1 MWRGTPA
8 GRHCHLCCPCS
19 LSLAHSGGNVL
30 PAECSRAVPSLV
42 ESWVQSRPDSPAI
55 FDPSCEE
62 TTSYAQ
68 LWRSSGALA
77 AHLRRLGVG
86 RGEVVALSLPRGVSL
101 IVAMLAVARAGAAY
115 LPVDSAAPV
124 DRVRRTLD
132 SAGVSVVIADQDE
145 PWLGAARRVDPA
157 AADDPTAPG
166 PVPDLIDADD
176 PIYVMFTSGSTGE
189 PKGVVVPHRAVSRL
203 VVEPL
208 FCTVAPGDRVA
219 HTSNPAFDAST
230 FEVWG
235 ALAAGGCVVPL
246 PAVTDLPLEEW
257 TTHLD
262 GLSVDVLF
270 LTTSL
275 FHMIARERPAA
286 LRTVGTVLVGG
297 EQLDLSVVRRLLAGS
312 PPARL
317 VNGYGPTETTTFA
330 AFHDCTPESLAGRDR
345 VPVGR
350 PLQHTSL
357 HVLGPD
363 LTEVPPGEV
372 GELYIGGPGVALG
385 YLGRPDL
392 TAERFVTRP
401 GTDERVYCSGDLARQ
416 LPGGVFEVLGR
427 RDRQVKVRGF
437 RIELDEIELAV
448 TATGL
453 ADAAYAE
460 KLGDGPQAL
469 LAVAVMPAT
478 EELDLTELARRLAE
492 QVPDYM
498 VPSRWVPLDR
508 RPPIGPTGKVDRAAI
523 ARLLAESGPDATAS
537 GPAGPDAA
545 VGPETDPVTA
555 ALRVIWRDVVGSEP
569 TATRNF
575 LEMGGN
581 SIMAVQLA
589 GRVQDRLGVRS
600 EPHDVLLA
608 DSFAHLA
615 DQIRVALERTR

>member
-1 MWRGTPA
+1 MERWVRSHPDGA
-8 GRHCHLCCPCS
+8 
-19 LSLAHSGGNVL
+19 
-30 PAECSRAVPSLV
+30 AV
-42 ESWVQSRPDSPAI
+42 
-55 FDPSCEE
+55 FDPTCQE
-62 TTSYAQ
+62 TLSYAE
-68 LWRSSGALA
+68 LWQHSGALA
-77 AHLRRLGVG
+77 GHLRRLGVD
-86 RGEVVALSLPRGVSL
+86 RGAVVALSLPRGRSL

-115 LPVDSAAPV
+115 LPIDSAAPV
-124 DRVRRTLD
+124 DRVRRTLAT
-132 SAGVSVVIADQDE
+132 AGVSVVIAAHDE
-145 PWLGAARRVDPA
+145 PWLGAAQRVDPA
-157 AADDPTAPG
+157 VAEAPTAEDPTAASQLPE
-166 PVPDLIDADD
+166 LADADD

-189 PKGVVVPHRAVSRL
+189 PKGVVVPHRAVERL

-208 FCTVAPGDRVA
+208 FCTVAPGHRVA

-235 ALAAGGCVVPL
+235 PLVAGGCVVPL
-246 PAVTDLPLEEW
+246 PAVTDLSLDEW
-257 TTHLD
+257 TARLAD
-262 GLSVDVLF
+262 LSIDALF

-275 FHMIARERPAA
+275 FHLISRERPAA

-297 EQLDLSVVRRLLAGS
+297 EQLDLSAVRRVLADS

-330 AFHDCTPESLAGRDR
+330 AYHDCTAESLAGRDR

-350 PLQHTSL
+350 PLQRTSL
-357 HVLGPD
+357 HVFGPG
-363 LTEVPPGEV
+363 LVEVPSGEV

-401 GTDERVYCSGDLARQ
+401 GIDGRLYRSGDLARR
-416 LPGGVFEVLGR
+416 LPDGVIEVLGR

-437 RIELDEIELAV
+437 RIELDEVELAV
-448 TATGL
+448 VATGL

-469 LAVAVMPAT
+469 LAVAVVPAA
-478 EELDLTELARRLAE
+478 EALDLAELTRRVAE
-492 QVPDYM
+492 QVPGYM
-498 VPSRWVPLDR
+498 VPARWVPLS

-523 ARLLAESGPDATAS
+523 ARLLADSTATADL
-537 GPAGPDAA
+537 PAADPDTAGSQA
-545 VGPETDPVTA
+545 DPVAT

-569 TATRNF
+569 TPTRNF

-608 DSFAHLA
+608 ESFTHLA
-615 DQIRVALERTR
+615 DQIRAALERTH

>member
-1 MWRGTPA
+1 M
-8 GRHCHLCCPCS
+8 
-19 LSLAHSGGNVL
+19 L
-30 PAECSRAVPSLV
+30 PAECPRSVPSLV
-42 ESWVQSRPDSPAI
+42 ERWVQRRPDSPAI
-55 FDPSCEE
+55 IDPTCEE
-62 TTSYAQ
+62 ATSYAQ

-77 AHLRRLGVG
+77 AYLRRLGVG
-86 RGEVVALSLPRGVSL
+86 RGAVVALSLPRGRSL

-115 LPVDSAAPV
+115 LPVDPAAPV

-132 SAGVSVVIADQDE
+132 TAGVFVVIADRDE
-145 PWLGAARRVDPA
+145 PWLGTARRVDPA
-157 AADDPTAPG
+157 VAGDPTGSGPDPIGPAVAGDDPD
-166 PVPDLIDADD
+166 PVVDADD
-176 PIYVMFTSGSTGE
+176 PVYVMFTSGSTGE
-189 PKGVVVPHRAVSRL
+189 PKGVVVPHRAVARL

-246 PAVTDLPLEEW
+246 PAVTDLPLDEW
-257 TTHLD
+257 TAHLA
-262 GLSVDVLF
+262 GLSIDVLF

-297 EQLDLSVVRRLLAGS
+297 EQLDLSAARRVLAGS

-330 AFHDCTPESLAGRDR
+330 AYHDCTLESLAGRER

-350 PLQHTSL
+350 PLQRTSL

-363 LTEVPPGEV
+363 LAEVPPGEV
-372 GELYIGGPGVALG
+372 GELCIGGPGVALG

-401 GTDERVYCSGDLARQ
+401 GDDGRLYRSGDLARR
-416 LPGGVFEVLGR
+416 LPDGLVEVLGR

-437 RIELDEIELAV
+437 RIELDEIELAI

-453 ADAAYAE
+453 ADAAFAE

-469 LAVAVMPAT
+469 LAVAVVPAAGRW
-478 EELDLTELARRLAE
+478 DRTELARRLAE
-492 QVPDYM
+492 RVPDYM

-508 RPPIGPTGKVDRAAI
+508 PPTGPTGKVDRAAI
-523 ARLLAESGPDATAS
+523 ARLLAESGPDAAAPDPAAPGAGTAV
-537 GPAGPDAA
+537 AGTDTADGGVEA
-545 VGPETDPVTA
+545 DPVTA
-555 ALRVIWRDVVGSEP
+555 ALRGIWRDVVGSEP

-608 DSFAHLA
+608 ESFAHLA
-615 DQIRVALERTR
+615 DQIRVALDRTH

>member
-1 MWRGTPA
+1 MER
-8 GRHCHLCCPCS
+8 
-19 LSLAHSGGNVL
+19 
-30 PAECSRAVPSLV
+30 
-42 ESWVQSRPDSPAI
+42 WVQSRPDSPAI
-55 FDPSCEE
+55 IDPTCEE
-62 TTSYAQ
+62 ATSYAQ
-68 LWRSSGALA
+68 FWRSSGALA
-77 AHLRRLGVG
+77 AYLRRLGVG
-86 RGEVVALSLPRGVSL
+86 RGEVVALSLPRGRSL

-115 LPVDSAAPV
+115 LPVDPAAPV

-132 SAGVSVVIADQDE
+132 TAGASVVIADRDE
-145 PWLGAARRVDPA
+145 PWLGTARRVDPA
-157 AADDPTAPG
+157 VAGDPTAPG
-166 PVPDLIDADD
+166 PDPIGPTAPGADPDPVVDADD
-176 PIYVMFTSGSTGE
+176 PVYVMFTSGSTGE
-189 PKGVVVPHRAVSRL
+189 PKGVVVPHRAVARL

-246 PAVTDLPLEEW
+246 PAVTDLPLDEW
-257 TTHLD
+257 TAHLA
-262 GLSVDVLF
+262 GLSIDVLF

-297 EQLDLSVVRRLLAGS
+297 EQLDLSAARRVLAGS

-330 AFHDCTPESLAGRDR
+330 AYHDCTLESLAGRER

-350 PLQHTSL
+350 PLQRTSL

-363 LTEVPPGEV
+363 LAEVPAGEV
-372 GELYIGGPGVALG
+372 GELCIGGPGVALG

-401 GTDERVYCSGDLARQ
+401 GDDGRLYRSGDLARR
-416 LPGGVFEVLGR
+416 LPDGLVEVLGR

-437 RIELDEIELAV
+437 RIELDEIELAI

-453 ADAAYAE
+453 ADAAFAE

-469 LAVAVMPAT
+469 LAVAVVPAAGRW
-478 EELDLTELARRLAE
+478 DRTELARRLAE
-492 QVPDYM
+492 RVPDYM

-508 RPPIGPTGKVDRAAI
+508 PPTGPTGKVDRAAI
-523 ARLLAESGPDATAS
+523 ARLLAESGPDAAAPD
-537 GPAGPDAA
+537 PAAPGAGAA
-545 VGPETDPVTA
+545 VAGTDTADGGGEADPVTA
-555 ALRVIWRDVVGSEP
+555 ALRGIWRDVVGSEP

-608 DSFAHLA
+608 ESFAHLA
-615 DQIRVALERTR
+615 DQIRVALDRTH

>member
-1 MWRGTPA
+1 MER
-8 GRHCHLCCPCS
+8 
-19 LSLAHSGGNVL
+19 
-30 PAECSRAVPSLV
+30 
-42 ESWVQSRPDSPAI
+42 WVQSRPDSPAI
-55 FDPSCEE
+55 IDPTCEE
-62 TTSYAQ
+62 ATSYAQ

-77 AHLRRLGVG
+77 AYLRRLGVG
-86 RGEVVALSLPRGVSL
+86 RGAVVALSLPRGRSL

-115 LPVDSAAPV
+115 LPVDPAAPV

-132 SAGVSVVIADQDE
+132 TAGVSVVIADRDE
-145 PWLGAARRVDPA
+145 PWLGTARRVDPA
-157 AADDPTAPG
+157 VAGDPTASG
-166 PVPDLIDADD
+166 PAPIGPAVAGDDPDPVVDADD
-176 PIYVMFTSGSTGE
+176 PVYVMFTSGSTGE
-189 PKGVVVPHRAVSRL
+189 PKGVVVPHRAVARL

-246 PAVTDLPLEEW
+246 PAVTDLPLDEW
-257 TTHLD
+257 TAHLA

-297 EQLDLSVVRRLLAGS
+297 EQLDLSAACRVLAGS

-330 AFHDCTPESLAGRDR
+330 AYHDCTLESLAGRER

-350 PLQHTSL
+350 PLQRTSL

-363 LTEVPPGEV
+363 LAEVPAGEV
-372 GELYIGGPGVALG
+372 GELCIGGPGVALG

-401 GTDERVYCSGDLARQ
+401 GDDGRVYRSGDLARR
-416 LPGGVFEVLGR
+416 LPDGLVEVLGR

-437 RIELDEIELAV
+437 RIELDEIELAI

-453 ADAAYAE
+453 ADAAFAE

-469 LAVAVMPAT
+469 LAVAVVPAAGRW
-478 EELDLTELARRLAE
+478 DRTELARRLAE
-492 QVPDYM
+492 RVPDYM

-508 RPPIGPTGKVDRAAI
+508 PPTGPTGKVDRAAI
-523 ARLLAESGPDATAS
+523 ARLLAESGPAAPDTDTDTAATPGTTDGGVEA
-537 GPAGPDAA
+537 
-545 VGPETDPVTA
+545 DPVTA
-555 ALRVIWRDVVGSEP
+555 ALRGIWRDVVGSEP

-608 DSFAHLA
+608 ESFAHLA
-615 DQIRVALERTR
+615 DQIRVALDRTH

>member
-1 MWRGTPA
+1 MER
-8 GRHCHLCCPCS
+8 
-19 LSLAHSGGNVL
+19 
-30 PAECSRAVPSLV
+30 
-42 ESWVQSRPDSPAI
+42 WVQRRPDSPAI
-55 FDPSCEE
+55 IDPTCEE
-62 TTSYAQ
+62 ATSYAQ

-77 AHLRRLGVG
+77 AYLRRLGVG
-86 RGEVVALSLPRGVSL
+86 RGAVVALSLPRGRSL

-115 LPVDSAAPV
+115 LPVDPAAPV

-132 SAGVSVVIADQDE
+132 TAGVFVVIADRDE
-145 PWLGAARRVDPA
+145 PWLGTARRVDPA
-157 AADDPTAPG
+157 VAGDPTASG
-166 PVPDLIDADD
+166 PDPIDPTASGDDPDPVVDADD
-176 PIYVMFTSGSTGE
+176 PVYVMFTSGSTGE
-189 PKGVVVPHRAVSRL
+189 PKGVVVPHRAVARL

-246 PAVTDLPLEEW
+246 PAVTDLPLDEW
-257 TTHLD
+257 TAHLA
-262 GLSVDVLF
+262 GLSIDVLF

-297 EQLDLSVVRRLLAGS
+297 EQLDLSAARRVLAGS

-330 AFHDCTPESLAGRDR
+330 AYHDCTLESLAGRER

-350 PLQHTSL
+350 PLQRTSL

-363 LTEVPPGEV
+363 LAEVPAGEV
-372 GELYIGGPGVALG
+372 GELCIGGPGVALG

-392 TAERFVTRP
+392 TTERFVTRP
-401 GTDERVYCSGDLARQ
+401 GDDGRLYRSGDLARR
-416 LPGGVFEVLGR
+416 LPDGLVEVLGR

-437 RIELDEIELAV
+437 RIELDEIELAI

-453 ADAAYAE
+453 ADAAFAE

-469 LAVAVMPAT
+469 LAVAVVPAAGRW
-478 EELDLTELARRLAE
+478 DRTELARRLAE
-492 QVPDYM
+492 RVPDYM

-508 RPPIGPTGKVDRAAI
+508 PPTGPTGKVDRAAI
-523 ARLLAESGPDATAS
+523 ARLLAESGPDAAAPDPAAPGAGTAV
-537 GPAGPDAA
+537 AGTDTADGGVEA
-545 VGPETDPVTA
+545 DPVTA
-555 ALRVIWRDVVGSEP
+555 ALRGIWRDVVGSEP

-608 DSFAHLA
+608 ESFAHLA
-615 DQIRVALERTR
+615 DQIRVALDRTH

>member
-1 MWRGTPA
+1 M
-8 GRHCHLCCPCS
+8 
-19 LSLAHSGGNVL
+19 
-30 PAECSRAVPSLV
+30 
-42 ESWVQSRPDSPAI
+42 
-55 FDPSCEE
+55 
-62 TTSYAQ
+62 
-68 LWRSSGALA
+68 WRSSGALA
-77 AHLRRLGVG
+77 AYLRRLGVG
-86 RGEVVALSLPRGVSL
+86 RGAVVALSLPRGRSL

-115 LPVDSAAPV
+115 LPVDPAAPV

-132 SAGVSVVIADQDE
+132 TAGVFVVIADRDE
-145 PWLGAARRVDPA
+145 PWLGTARRVDPA
-157 AADDPTAPG
+157 VAGDPTGSGPDPIGPAVAGDDPD
-166 PVPDLIDADD
+166 PVVDADD
-176 PIYVMFTSGSTGE
+176 PVYVMFTSGSTGE
-189 PKGVVVPHRAVSRL
+189 PKGVVVPHRAVARL

-246 PAVTDLPLEEW
+246 PAVTDLPLDEW
-257 TTHLD
+257 TAHLA
-262 GLSVDVLF
+262 GLSIDVLF

-297 EQLDLSVVRRLLAGS
+297 EQLDLSAARRVLAGS

-330 AFHDCTPESLAGRDR
+330 AYHDCTLESLAGRER

-350 PLQHTSL
+350 PLQRTSL

-363 LTEVPPGEV
+363 LAEVPPGEV
-372 GELYIGGPGVALG
+372 GELCIGGPGVALG

-401 GTDERVYCSGDLARQ
+401 GDDGRLYRSGDLARR
-416 LPGGVFEVLGR
+416 LPDGLVEVLGR

-437 RIELDEIELAV
+437 RIELDEIELAI

-453 ADAAYAE
+453 ADAAFAE

-469 LAVAVMPAT
+469 LAVAVVPAAGRW
-478 EELDLTELARRLAE
+478 DRTELARRLAE
-492 QVPDYM
+492 RVPDYM

-508 RPPIGPTGKVDRAAI
+508 PPTGPTGKVDRAAI
-523 ARLLAESGPDATAS
+523 ARLLAESGPDAAAPDPAAPGAGTAV
-537 GPAGPDAA
+537 AGTDTADGGVEA
-545 VGPETDPVTA
+545 DPVTA
-555 ALRVIWRDVVGSEP
+555 ALRGIWRDVVGSEP

-608 DSFAHLA
+608 ESFAHLA
-615 DQIRVALERTR
+615 DQIRVALDRTH

>member
-1 MWRGTPA
+1 MER
-8 GRHCHLCCPCS
+8 
-19 LSLAHSGGNVL
+19 
-30 PAECSRAVPSLV
+30 
-42 ESWVQSRPDSPAI
+42 WVQSRPDSPAI
-55 FDPSCEE
+55 IDPTCEE
-62 TTSYAQ
+62 ATSYAQ

-77 AHLRRLGVG
+77 AYLRRLGVG
-86 RGEVVALSLPRGVSL
+86 RGAVVALSLPRGRSL

-115 LPVDSAAPV
+115 LPVDPAAPV

-132 SAGVSVVIADQDE
+132 TAGVSVVIADRDE
-145 PWLGAARRVDPA
+145 PRLGTARRVDPA
-157 AADDPTAPG
+157 VAGDPTASGPDPIGPAAPG
-166 PVPDLIDADD
+166 ADPDPVVDADD
-176 PIYVMFTSGSTGE
+176 PVYVMFTSGSTGE
-189 PKGVVVPHRAVSRL
+189 PKGVVVPHRAVARL

-246 PAVTDLPLEEW
+246 PAVTDLPLDEW
-257 TTHLD
+257 TAHLA
-262 GLSVDVLF
+262 GLSIDVLF

-297 EQLDLSVVRRLLAGS
+297 EQLDLSAARRVLAGS

-330 AFHDCTPESLAGRDR
+330 AYHDCTLESLAGRER

-350 PLQHTSL
+350 PLQRTSL

-363 LTEVPPGEV
+363 LAEVPAGEV
-372 GELYIGGPGVALG
+372 GELCIGGPGVALG

-401 GTDERVYCSGDLARQ
+401 GDDGRLYRSGDLARR
-416 LPGGVFEVLGR
+416 LPDGLVEVLGR

-437 RIELDEIELAV
+437 RIELDEIELAI

-453 ADAAYAE
+453 ADAAFAE

-469 LAVAVMPAT
+469 LAVAVVPAAGRW
-478 EELDLTELARRLAE
+478 DRTELARRLAE
-492 QVPDYM
+492 RVPDYM

-508 RPPIGPTGKVDRAAI
+508 PPTGPTGKVDRAAI
-523 ARLLAESGPDATAS
+523 ARLLAESGPDAAAPDPAAPGAGTAV
-537 GPAGPDAA
+537 AGTDTADGGVEA
-545 VGPETDPVTA
+545 DPVTA
-555 ALRVIWRDVVGSEP
+555 ALRGIWRDVVGSEP

-608 DSFAHLA
+608 ESFAHLA
-615 DQIRVALERTR
+615 DQIRVALDRTH

>member
-1 MWRGTPA
+1 MAR
-8 GRHCHLCCPCS
+8 
-19 LSLAHSGGNVL
+19 
-30 PAECSRAVPSLV
+30 
-42 ESWVQSRPDSPAI
+42 WVQSRPDSPAI
-55 FDPSCEE
+55 IDPTCEE
-62 TTSYAQ
+62 ATSYAQ

-77 AHLRRLGVG
+77 RHLRRLGVG
-86 RGEVVALSLPRGVSL
+86 RGEVVALSLPRGRSL

-115 LPVDSAAPV
+115 LPVDPAAPV

-132 SAGVSVVIADQDE
+132 AAGVSVVIADHDE
-145 PWLGAARRVDPA
+145 PWLGTARRVDPTPPG
-157 AADDPTAPG
+157 DPIAPG
-166 PVPDLIDADD
+166 PAPDPIDADAPIDMDAPIDADD
-176 PIYVMFTSGSTGE
+176 PVYVMFTSGSTGE
-189 PKGVVVPHRAVSRL
+189 PKGVVVPHRAVARL

-246 PAVTDLPLEEW
+246 PAVTDLPLDEW
-257 TTHLD
+257 TAQLA

-297 EQLDLSVVRRLLAGS
+297 EQLDLSAARRVLAGS

-330 AFHDCTPESLAGRDR
+330 AYHDCTPESLAGRER

-350 PLQHTSL
+350 PLQRTSL

-363 LTEVPPGEV
+363 LAEVPAGEV

-401 GTDERVYCSGDLARQ
+401 GVDGRLYRSGDLARR
-416 LPGGVFEVLGR
+416 LPDGLFEVLGR

-437 RIELDEIELAV
+437 RIELDEIELAI

-469 LAVAVMPAT
+469 LAVAVVPAAGR
-478 EELDLTELARRLAE
+478 LDLTELARRLAE

-508 RPPIGPTGKVDRAAI
+508 PPIGPTGKVDRAAV
-523 ARLLAESGPDATAS
+523 ARLLAESGPDAATPC
-537 GPAGPDAA
+537 PAGVDTDGAAADA
-545 VGPETDPVTA
+545 GPEADPVTA

-608 DSFAHLA
+608 ESFAHLA
-615 DQIRVALERTR
+615 DQIRVALDRTH

>member
-1 MWRGTPA
+1 MER
-8 GRHCHLCCPCS
+8 
-19 LSLAHSGGNVL
+19 
-30 PAECSRAVPSLV
+30 
-42 ESWVQSRPDSPAI
+42 WVQSRPDSPAI
-55 FDPSCEE
+55 IDPTCEE
-62 TTSYAQ
+62 ATSYAQ

-77 AHLRRLGVG
+77 AYLRRLGVG
-86 RGEVVALSLPRGVSL
+86 RGEVVALSLPRGRSL

-115 LPVDSAAPV
+115 LPVDPAAPV

-132 SAGVSVVIADQDE
+132 TAGVSVVIADRDE
-145 PWLGAARRVDPA
+145 PWLGTARRVDPA
-157 AADDPTAPG
+157 VAGDPTASGPDPIGPAAPG
-166 PVPDLIDADD
+166 ADPDPVVDADD
-176 PIYVMFTSGSTGE
+176 PVYVMFTSGSTGE
-189 PKGVVVPHRAVSRL
+189 PKGVVVPHRAVARL

-246 PAVTDLPLEEW
+246 PAVTDLPLDEW
-257 TTHLD
+257 TAHLA
-262 GLSVDVLF
+262 GLSIDVLF

-297 EQLDLSVVRRLLAGS
+297 EQLDLSAARRVLAGS

-330 AFHDCTPESLAGRDR
+330 AYHDCTLESLAGRER

-350 PLQHTSL
+350 PLQRTSL

-363 LTEVPPGEV
+363 LAEVPAGEV
-372 GELYIGGPGVALG
+372 GELCIGGPGVALG

-392 TAERFVTRP
+392 TVERFVTRP
-401 GTDERVYCSGDLARQ
+401 GDDGRLYRSGDLARR
-416 LPGGVFEVLGR
+416 LPDGLVEVLGR

-437 RIELDEIELAV
+437 RIELDEIELAI

-453 ADAAYAE
+453 ADAAFAE

-469 LAVAVMPAT
+469 LAVAVVPAAGRW
-478 EELDLTELARRLAE
+478 DRTELARRLAE
-492 QVPDYM
+492 RVPDYM

-508 RPPIGPTGKVDRAAI
+508 PPTGPTGKVDRAAI
-523 ARLLAESGPDATAS
+523 ARLLAESGPEAAAPDPAAPGADTDTAATT
-537 GPAGPDAA
+537 GAGAAA
-545 VGPETDPVTA
+545 VAGTADGGVEADPVTA
-555 ALRVIWRDVVGSEP
+555 ALRGIWRDVVGSEP

-608 DSFAHLA
+608 ESFAHLA
-615 DQIRVALERTR
+615 DQIRVALDRTH

>member
-1 MWRGTPA
+1 M
-8 GRHCHLCCPCS
+8 
-19 LSLAHSGGNVL
+19 L
-30 PAECSRAVPSLV
+30 PADCSRAVPSLV
-42 ESWVQSRPDSPAI
+42 ERWVQSRPDSPAI
-55 FDPSCEE
+55 IDPTCEE
-62 TTSYAQ
+62 ATSYAQ

-77 AHLRRLGVG
+77 AYLRRLGVG
-86 RGEVVALSLPRGVSL
+86 RGEVVALSLPRGRSL

-115 LPVDSAAPV
+115 LPVDPAAPV

-132 SAGVSVVIADQDE
+132 TAGVSVVIADRDE
-145 PWLGAARRVDPA
+145 PWLGTARRVDPA
-157 AADDPTAPG
+157 VAGDPAASGPDPIGPAAPGDDPD
-166 PVPDLIDADD
+166 PVVDADD
-176 PIYVMFTSGSTGE
+176 PVYVMFTSGSTGE
-189 PKGVVVPHRAVSRL
+189 PKGVVVPHRAVARL

-246 PAVTDLPLEEW
+246 PAVTDLPLDEW
-257 TTHLD
+257 TAHLA
-262 GLSVDVLF
+262 GLSIDVLF

-297 EQLDLSVVRRLLAGS
+297 EQLDLSAARRVLAGS

-330 AFHDCTPESLAGRDR
+330 AYHDCTLESLAGRER

-350 PLQHTSL
+350 PLQRTSL

-363 LTEVPPGEV
+363 LAEVPAGEV
-372 GELYIGGPGVALG
+372 GELCIGGPGVALG

-401 GTDERVYCSGDLARQ
+401 GDDGRLYRSGDLARR
-416 LPGGVFEVLGR
+416 LPDGLVEVLGR

-437 RIELDEIELAV
+437 RIELDEIELAI

-453 ADAAYAE
+453 ADAAFAE

-469 LAVAVMPAT
+469 LAVAVVPAAGRW
-478 EELDLTELARRLAE
+478 DRTELARRLAE
-492 QVPDYM
+492 RVPDYM

-508 RPPIGPTGKVDRAAI
+508 PPTGPTGKVDRAAI
-523 ARLLAESGPDATAS
+523 ARLLAESGPDAAAPDPAAPGAGTAV
-537 GPAGPDAA
+537 AGTDTADGGVEA
-545 VGPETDPVTA
+545 DPVTA
-555 ALRVIWRDVVGSEP
+555 ALRGIWRDVVGSEP

-608 DSFAHLA
+608 ESFAHLA
-615 DQIRVALERTR
+615 DQIRVALDRTH

>member
-1 MWRGTPA
+1 MER
-8 GRHCHLCCPCS
+8 
-19 LSLAHSGGNVL
+19 
-30 PAECSRAVPSLV
+30 
-42 ESWVQSRPDSPAI
+42 WVQRRPDSPAI
-55 FDPSCEE
+55 IDPTCEE
-62 TTSYAQ
+62 ATSYAQ

-77 AHLRRLGVG
+77 AYLRRLGVG
-86 RGEVVALSLPRGVSL
+86 RGAVVALSLPRGRSL

-115 LPVDSAAPV
+115 LPVDPAAPV

-132 SAGVSVVIADQDE
+132 TAGVFVVIADRDE
-145 PWLGAARRVDPA
+145 PWLGTARRVDPA
-157 AADDPTAPG
+157 VAGDPTGSGPDPIGPAVAGDDPD
-166 PVPDLIDADD
+166 PVVDADD
-176 PIYVMFTSGSTGE
+176 PVYVMFTSGSTGE
-189 PKGVVVPHRAVSRL
+189 PKGVVVPHRAVARL

-246 PAVTDLPLEEW
+246 PAVTDLPLDEW
-257 TTHLD
+257 TAHLA
-262 GLSVDVLF
+262 GLSIDVLF

-297 EQLDLSVVRRLLAGS
+297 EQLDLSAARRVLAGS

-330 AFHDCTPESLAGRDR
+330 AYHDCTLESLAGRER

-350 PLQHTSL
+350 PLQRTSL

-363 LTEVPPGEV
+363 LAEVPPGEV
-372 GELYIGGPGVALG
+372 GELCIGGPGVALG

-401 GTDERVYCSGDLARQ
+401 GDDGRLYRSGDLARR
-416 LPGGVFEVLGR
+416 LPDGLVEVLGR

-437 RIELDEIELAV
+437 RIELDEIELAI

-453 ADAAYAE
+453 ADAAFAE

-469 LAVAVMPAT
+469 LAVAVVPAAGRW
-478 EELDLTELARRLAE
+478 DRTELARRLAE
-492 QVPDYM
+492 RVPDYM

-508 RPPIGPTGKVDRAAI
+508 PPTGPTGKVDRAAI
-523 ARLLAESGPDATAS
+523 ARLLAESGPDAAAPDPAAPGAGTAV
-537 GPAGPDAA
+537 AGTDTADGGVEA
-545 VGPETDPVTA
+545 DPVTA
-555 ALRVIWRDVVGSEP
+555 ALRGIWRDVVGSEP

-608 DSFAHLA
+608 ESFAHLA
-615 DQIRVALERTR
+615 DQIRVALDRTH